1 MIRTADD
8 VVRESMT
15 AEEYDAMR
23 DAYKADYAGVY
34 DFANMSVDEIER
46 MLTEEIAADAYAGLN
61 FFYGRGEI
69 GDAIRAETQ
78 KSAPAQRAETQQRT
92 TGPPGRTMVEVARE
106 SGNIR
111 RNNIEYADNVARNT
125 AQKALHDRMVSEG
138 KTIDLTEN
146 REAASQYFPD
156 LRSMPKVERKTILR
170 EKIKLLKEDL
180 RTYLR
185 KMKGASFE
193 FEINGE
199 TIEAKL
205 YNTGI
210 QEVLENLT
218 QEKSGMLFASEEIF
232 KNAEYLYSTT
242 DKKGN
247 PEVSGWDYFYVP
259 VKLGDDTVGVRIAVR
274 NMIQPNEA
282 QIYNWGIK
290 KEDASLDGG
299 GPLPFGSASTGASSD
314 ASSNERNS
322 SLDGV
327 GLMPKGRTSADV
339 SSDVSSTDNIRA
351 EEGNS
356 QEKSSGKASV
366 EVENRA
372 WNNEIA
378 ADAPDATEGN
388 AEADKR
394 REWFRKMAQ
403 QDRQEA
409 ARLMRKDETLAR
421 ANREY
426 GRPAPDK
433 GAGQVYRAERDH
445 GPDAGDRKRCVVIE
459 KQPVDTRTLRTPD
472 LLTSFREP
480 RRIPA
485 VRNGTLKR

>member
-339 SSDVSSTDNIRA
+339 SSDASSTDNIRA
-351 EEGNS
+351 EEEKS
-356 QEKSSGKASV
+356 QEKSSGRASV
-366 EVENRA
+366 EVENRTTD
-372 WNNEIA
+372 NETGSSDDKKPSFDNETARDFAKSYSALQRVVDERTA
-378 ADAPDATEGN
+378 AYQKATKTNDLNYDYETESKWLSK
-388 AEADKR
+388 ASQEL
-394 REWFRKMAQ
+394 EHCELFHAQ
-403 QDRQEA
+403 A
-409 ARLMRKDETLAR
+409 VRLI
-421 ANREY
+421 REY
-426 GRPAPDK
+426 GSMRSIWEYEHD
-433 GAGQVYRAERDH
+433 RIMEREAMIRMKLALYD
-445 GPDAGDRKRCVVIE
+445 GR
-459 KQPVDTRTLRTPD
+459 
-472 LLTSFREP
+472 
-480 RRIPA
+480 
-485 VRNGTLKR
+485 

>member
-1 MIRTADD
+1 MSSFKGLFVCFAADE
-8 VVRESMT
+8 VIRESMT

-46 MLTEEIAADAYAGLN
+46 LLTEEIAVDAYAGLN
-61 FFYGRGEI
+61 WFSGNAPVQE
-69 GDAIRAETQ
+69 AVRAETQ

-125 AQKALHDRMVSEG
+125 AQTALHDRMVSEG

-199 TIEAKL
+199 TIEANL

-247 PEVSGWDYFYVP
+247 PEVSGWIIFMFR
-259 VKLGDDTVGVRIAVR
+259 LSLE
-274 NMIQPNEA
+274 MILSE
-282 QIYNWGIK
+282 
-290 KEDASLDGG
+290 
-299 GPLPFGSASTGASSD
+299 F
-314 ASSNERNS
+314 
-322 SLDGV
+322 V
-327 GLMPKGRTSADV
+327 
-339 SSDVSSTDNIRA
+339 
-351 EEGNS
+351 
-356 QEKSSGKASV
+356 
-366 EVENRA
+366 
-372 WNNEIA
+372 
-378 ADAPDATEGN
+378 
-388 AEADKR
+388 
-394 REWFRKMAQ
+394 
-403 QDRQEA
+403 
-409 ARLMRKDETLAR
+409 
-421 ANREY
+421 
-426 GRPAPDK
+426 
-433 GAGQVYRAERDH
+433 
-445 GPDAGDRKRCVVIE
+445 
-459 KQPVDTRTLRTPD
+459 LRYA
-472 LLTSFREP
+472 
-480 RRIPA
+480 I
-485 VRNGTLKR
+485 